1 MSSCLNGQSINLF
14 LVLLCKKCGGC
25 AIIFD
30 FTVPRR
36 IISDTFLRHIKA
48 RQVAMYYNNLRTL
61 AGNLPLLRVSVIPK
75 IAQ

>member
-14 LVLLCKKCGGC
+14 LVLLCKRCEGC
-25 AIIFD
+25 AIILD
-30 FTVPRR
+30 FPVPRR
-36 IISDTFLRHIKA
+36 TISDTFLRHIKA

-61 AGNLPLLRVSVIPK
+61 AGNLPLQRASVIPK